1 MLHFQAPVQYTKLFS
16 KLVDQVPSKPWTV
29 MGPHLSKCLNVDLED
44 VFDFVQENPIAAA
57 SIGQVH
63 RARLVKGSPHNG
75 SRDVVVKVCYPN
87 SEALVGTVLHIHTH
101 CTPCGA
107 RLPNAHNDRCWVTQ
121 AQTWP
126 PWKCSAGC
134 HNQRWSAFTRS
145 FANSTHAPHGTPKV
159 LLLHLLTT
167 HTLLSSCVWAAE

>member
-1 MLHFQAPVQYTKLFS
+1 MLHLQAPVQYTKLFS

-63 RARLVKGSPHNG
+63 RARLVKGSPHSG

-101 CTPCGA
+101 TA
-107 RLPNAHNDRCWVTQ
+107 RLVVLGFLMHTTTGVGLHRLRLGLHGNVQPAVTTRDGQ
-121 AQTWP
+121 LLQGASQTVRTLHTAP
-126 PWKCSAGC
+126 PKSCC
-134 HNQRWSAFTRS
+134 C
-145 FANSTHAPHGTPKV
+145 
-159 LLLHLLTT
+159 
-167 HTLLSSCVWAAE
+167 TLS